1 MTKPLEGIRVIDL
14 TQYLAGPQATLFLAG
29 MGAEAIRINNPHA
42 QDPVADS
49 PPYAGPKGVS
59 FRKQTEDDVGV
70 AYLKRRLRATV
81 RVARRALTSFGDFQT
96 LVKPPSITRFCPLT

>member
-29 MGAEAIRINNPHA
+29 MGAEVIRINNPHA

-49 PPYAGPKGVS
+49 SPYAGPKGVS
-59 FRKQTEDDVGV
+59 FRKQTE
-70 AYLKRRLRATV
+70 T
-81 RVARRALTSFGDFQT
+81 TSGSPTSSDAF
-96 LVKPPSITRFCPLT
+96 VPPSGSPGAR